1 MASQRL
7 VCLGRKIKII
17 AMKIPGSKILRWLGV
32 LLPVVVMLFVV
43 ANPAHAAIVNCGN
56 NDGGTP
62 AEGCTFKDLFTSA
75 ANLVN
80 YLLSGAAVVAVGGVV
95 YGGYLMVTSAGS
107 SSKTETGKKSVTNS
121 MIGLAII
128 LLAFLMVKSLFSI
141 LGYNGNP
148 LENPDALDKGQ
159 GFQLINGTEVTPPGP
174 TGGPAGGVVP
184 SGDAKALAG
193 ALITKLGENCFLHN
207 HVSGLGAGDGATAWD
222 NVRDTSQGLPAKRSS
237 YNGAPGSS
245 VSLDPKMLEGL
256 LRVANSGYPVC
267 PITEFAGGQHVA
279 GSYHYSGKG
288 FDLDQVTPQA
298 NAALDICR
306 SLGAREAINHG
317 TSLHC
322 AW

>member
-1 MASQRL
+1 
-7 VCLGRKIKII
+7 
-17 AMKIPGSKILRWLGV
+17 MKINWKKIGLWSSS
-32 LLPVVVMLFVV
+32 LLPVVVMFFVLV
-43 ANPAHAAIVNCGN
+43 NPAHAAIVNCGN

-62 AEGCTFKDLFTSA
+62 AEGCTFKDLFTAA

-107 SSKTETGKKSVTNS
+107 SSNIETGKKSVTNS

-141 LGYNGNP
+141 LGYSGNP

-159 GFQLINGTEVTPPGP
+159 GFQLINGTEVLPSP
-174 TGGPAGGVVP
+174 TDSGGVVP

-222 NVRDTSQGLPAKRSS
+222 NIRDTSLGLPAKRSS

-267 PITEFAGGQHVA
+267 PITEFTGGQHVA